1 MYKKRETFFAPAAT
15 VSYATGGIN
24 NNSFATGASTGATST
39 ATTTVLK
46 DYGLMRTNAQ
56 AEMNT
61 TGINGYPAGG
71 GGVTP
76 GVIGTPSIPFVLD
89 TNDVSVANSAT
100 QAANAASLA
109 ASRAEA
115 LEVAM
120 TQYAAFAAQ
129 KAMNTAW
136 QTRNIQTGPSTT
148 GFTSAVVASIGA
160 SMTGQTSTLQAL
172 GLGSSTSAGSP
183 YSMPYVPLPSGYTS
197 QSAGITSSG
206 AAGLAY
212 INQVPDVHMTM
223 PGLV

>member
-1 MYKKRETFFAPAAT
+1 
-15 VSYATGGIN
+15 
-24 NNSFATGASTGATST
+24 
-39 ATTTVLK
+39 
-46 DYGLMRTNAQ
+46 
-56 AEMNT
+56 MNT
-61 TGINGYPAGG
+61 TGINGYPVSG

-136 QTRNIQTGPSTT
+136 QTRNVQTGPSTS
-148 GFTSAVVASIGA
+148 GFTSGVIASIGA
-160 SMTGQTSTLQAL
+160 SMTGQTSTLQAM
-172 GLGSSTSAGSP
+172 GIGSSTTPGSP
-183 YSMPYVPLPSGYTS
+183 YSMPFVPLPTGYTS
-197 QSAGITSSG
+197 QSVGITSSG
-206 AAGLAY
+206 AAGAGLAY
-212 INQVPDVHMTM
+212 INQVPEPRMTL
-223 PGLV
+223 PGVM